1 MKALEI
7 TFKNC
12 KKSPLKHL
20 TETPVF
26 ANFVEFTYKVLSKIV
41 YLENSSIFTGK
52 KSASKSLFK

>member
-7 TFKNC
+7 TLENC

-26 ANFVEFTYKVLSKIV
+26 AYFVEFVYNVLSKIV

-52 KSASKSLFK
+52 KVRRSLFK